1 MSMSPE
7 IQAFTNA
14 ILIAL
19 AHGALTL
26 GLLLVGATLYVFL
39 TPHKEIAQIRDGNGA
54 AALSLGGVLVGLA
67 LPLALSL
74 TASASAIEILLW
86 GTMTIVVQLLV
97 FRLIDIMFAGLPQRV
112 ADGEV
117 SAAALLVSA
126 KLAAAIILAAA
137 VAG

>member
-1 MSMSPE
+1 MTMSPE

-26 GLLLVGATLYVFL
+26 GLLLVGATLYGFL

-54 AALSLGGVLVGLA
+54 AALSFGGVLLALA

-74 TASASAIEILLW
+74 TASTSAIEILLW
-86 GTMTIVVQLLV
+86 GTMTLAVQLLV
-97 FRLIDIMFAGLPQRV
+97 FRLIDMMFAGLPQRV

-126 KLAAAIILAAA
+126 KLAAAMILAAA

>member
-1 MSMSPE
+1 MSPE

-19 AHGALTL
+19 AHGAISLA
-26 GLLLVGATLYVFL
+26 LLAAGGVLYAFL
-39 TPHKEIAQIRDGNGA
+39 TPHKEIAQIRDGNAA
-54 AALSLGGVLVGLA
+54 AALSFGGVLVALA

-74 TASASAIEILLW
+74 TASASALEILLW
-86 GTMTIVVQLLV
+86 GIMTVVVQLLV
-97 FRLIDIMFAGLPQRV
+97 FRLIDMLFAGLPQRV
-112 ADGEV
+112 AQGEI

-126 KLAAAIILAAA
+126 KLASAMVLAAA

>member
-1 MSMSPE
+1 MSPE

-19 AHGALTL
+19 GHGAISLA
-26 GLLLVGATLYVFL
+26 LLAAGAVLYAFL
-39 TPHKEIAQIRDGNGA
+39 TPHKEITQIREGNSA
-54 AALSLGGVLVGLA
+54 AALSFGGVLVALA

-74 TASASAIEILLW
+74 TASASALEILLW
-86 GTMTIVVQLLV
+86 GIMTVAVQLLV
-97 FRLIDIMFAGLPQRV
+97 FRLIDLLFSGLPQRV
-112 ADGEV
+112 AEGEV

-126 KLAAAIILAAA
+126 KLASAMVLAAA

>member
-1 MSMSPE
+1 MSPE

-19 AHGALTL
+19 AHGAISLA
-26 GLLLVGATLYVFL
+26 LLAAGAVLYALL
-39 TPHKEIAQIRDGNGA
+39 TPHKEITQIRDGNSA
-54 AALSLGGVLVGLA
+54 AALSFGGTLVALA

-74 TASASAIEILLW
+74 TASASALEILLW
-86 GTMTIVVQLLV
+86 GIMTVVVQLLV
-97 FRLIDIMFAGLPQRV
+97 FRLIDMLFAGLPQRV
-112 ADGEV
+112 AEGEV

-126 KLAAAIILAAA
+126 KIASAMVLAAA

>member
-1 MSMSPE
+1 MSPE

-19 AHGALTL
+19 AHGAISLA
-26 GLLLVGATLYVFL
+26 LLAAGAVLYAFL
-39 TPHKEIAQIRDGNGA
+39 TPHKEITQIRGGNAA
-54 AALSLGGVLVGLA
+54 AALSFGGVLVALA

-74 TASASAIEILLW
+74 TASTSALEILLW
-86 GTMTIVVQLLV
+86 GVMTVAVQLLV
-97 FRLIDIMFAGLPQRV
+97 FRLIDMLFAGLPQRV
-112 ADGEV
+112 AEGEV

-126 KLAAAIILAAA
+126 KLASAMVLAAA

>member
-1 MSMSPE
+1 MSPE

-19 AHGALTL
+19 AHGAISLA
-26 GLLLVGATLYVFL
+26 LLAAGAVFYAFL
-39 TPHKEIAQIRDGNGA
+39 TPHKEITQIRDGNA
-54 AALSLGGVLVGLA
+54 AAAISFGGVLVALA

-74 TASASAIEILLW
+74 TASASALELLLW
-86 GTMTIVVQLLV
+86 GIMTVAVQLLV
-97 FRLIDIMFAGLPQRV
+97 FRVIDMVFAGLPQRV

-126 KLAAAIILAAA
+126 KLASAMVLAAA

>member
-1 MSMSPE
+1 MSPE

-19 AHGALTL
+19 AHGTITL
-26 GLLLVGATLYVFL
+26 VLLAMGAAFYGFL
-39 TPHKEIAQIRDGNGA
+39 TPHKEITQIRDGNAA
-54 AALSLGGVLVGLA
+54 AALSFGGVLLALA

-74 TASASAIEILLW
+74 TASASALEILLW
-86 GTMTIVVQLLV
+86 GIMTVAVQLLV
-97 FRLIDIMFAGLPQRV
+97 FRLIDMLFAGLPQRV
-112 ADGEV
+112 AEGEV

-126 KLAAAIILAAA
+126 KLASAMVLAAA